1 MDVGCG
7 SGALSEAII
16 KKHNPKTVI
25 AIDQSEGFVRTA
37 QQRLGSRALC
47 KIGNAL
53 SLPLDD
59 ESVNISVCGLVLN
72 FIPEPETALA
82 EMKRVTRK
90 EGMVAAYIWDYAGKM
105 EFLTHFWNVVV
116 ALNSDAA
123 GLHESRRFPDSNAEQ
138 LITMF
143 NRVGLYD
150 VEAAPLEIE
159 TNFID
164 FNDYWQPFLGG
175 QGPAP
180 TYVSKLNDSERNRL
194 KDMLAQNL
202 PVNDDGSIKLSARA
216 WTTKG
221 FV

>member
-116 ALNSDAA
+116 ALNSDAV